1 MRHNI
6 LSEINRN
13 RELMGLSLLLETTF
27 PFSLSDEIYS
37 LLGITKKINLVNW
50 SNSVSSLS
58 KKIEVETLD
67 TFDSLAAKFGISK
80 DDLLRQIQQETLP
93 INQFD
98 EVVVTL
104 MKQNDVF
111 FNKLYYKF
119 LEKNPELKSLVD
131 SVDSISK
138 DNNLLGKVT
147 KDDIDDFKQKIID
160 KANNDPNIG
169 TELRKLITDKL
180 STKLSEISKKLPSK
194 LELAK
199 EKLKQNTGN
208 FKKEF
213 MSMFDRVVEKYGKK
227 WDEILPD
234 STVYNT
240 LEGIEIIKKSFPGK
254 KFKTRNGNEVTIDEF
269 EQMIQGYKGFQD
281 KNGNWSKL
289 NFLDTNFSENTDL
302 FLTKAKENLPEE
314 EYEKLLNGLVR
325 NEKPKDQIV
334 QIIGIIEKDE
344 NLWKKLMENPDIL
357 TKIYKTTEVGQDT
370 EQLANKWISSL
381 EGFESNWVAREG
393 DPIDRLLGIDLIFK
407 DSEKV
412 TSTANVKS
420 FTGTI
425 SPKINKNDIWGESY
439 KVWSKYS
446 VYIAKPENLDYAIF
460 VDSGGNMILFKKQP
474 VIDWVQQKRMDTVKF
489 VTLKNGRYGY
499 IDKTN
504 NVRVYWVEK

>member
-1 MRHNI
+1 
-6 LSEINRN
+6 
-13 RELMGLSLLLETTF
+13 
-27 PFSLSDEIYS
+27 
-37 LLGITKKINLVNW
+37 
-50 SNSVSSLS
+50 
-58 KKIEVETLD
+58 
-67 TFDSLAAKFGISK
+67 
-80 DDLLRQIQQETLP
+80 
-93 INQFD
+93 
-98 EVVVTL
+98 
-104 MKQNDVF
+104 
-111 FNKLYYKF
+111 
-119 LEKNPELKSLVD
+119 
-131 SVDSISK
+131 
-138 DNNLLGKVT
+138 
-147 KDDIDDFKQKIID
+147 
-160 KANNDPNIG
+160 
-169 TELRKLITDKL
+169 
-180 STKLSEISKKLPSK
+180 
-194 LELAK
+194 
-199 EKLKQNTGN
+199 
-208 FKKEF
+208 
-213 MSMFDRVVEKYGKK
+213 
-227 WDEILPD
+227 
-234 STVYNT
+234 
-240 LEGIEIIKKSFPGK
+240 
-254 KFKTRNGNEVTIDEF
+254 
-269 EQMIQGYKGFQD
+269 MIQGYKGFQD

-357 TKIYKTTEVGQDT
+357 TKISKTTEVGQDT